1 MQKNAVFPT
10 IHGIINSTNF
20 TGCKGVT
27 AIMKRYNIFKT
38 VQLVLFIVLAVI
50 CLSAVLINPEV
61 FHLVANDGSF
71 RLICILLWVVLALSF
86 VGIFLDFTYM
96 SSYKRDFSELDF
108 AVHSDPVSGIANR
121 YSCDAL
127 IEQYLDK
134 PLDPNIGCIMF
145 ELTNL
150 AEINKVYGHTQ
161 GNAMIR
167 EFSTILQTTA
177 VELCFVGRNGGN
189 KFLALFEK
197 GSLEKILFFLT
208 RVKQKVDLHNEMN
221 PNCRMDY
228 LYGIAFNEGDAV
240 HTITE
245 LIALSNRRIHVK
257 DPKHIVKDNAENESK

>member
-1 MQKNAVFPT
+1 
-10 IHGIINSTNF
+10 
-20 TGCKGVT
+20 
-27 AIMKRYNIFKT
+27 MKRYNIFKT

-145 ELTNL
+145 EL
-150 AEINKVYGHTQ
+150 
-161 GNAMIR
+161 
-167 EFSTILQTTA
+167 LQTTA

-245 LIALSNRRIHVK
+245 LIALSNRRIHSK